1 MPTQEQIIAANL
13 RREKNEWSLDNPQI
27 SEEGL
32 KANALFRYLVE
43 EGDIVPLTDDD
54 KKEKQELLKRL
65 ESLESQLEEDNAN
78 ETLIRQQIE
87 QVEDELK
94 LYDSY
99 RDVYD
104 LIPETYSH
112 YSMDNFSVNGES
124 TEYAVGDEREVQLS
138 AEEHVENMLD
148 DIGYEGFSESFV
160 EGFID
165 EDDVVD
171 YFKDMYT
178 DMVYDDPESWL
189 PEEKKQLSREQEGV
203 ISFKETKI
211 SDLGKEIETLS
222 KFLEGAK
229 NKKQKTQLT
238 EKLTELEGFIS
249 ELMVDIQG
257 EKLNP
262 NGDFLNEDIDE
273 YIEFL
278 VQDVRNDPI
287 GTLKD
292 NDMEVDRF
300 IEIDRFIQGVIESDG
315 YEMLSPYDGVV
326 GESSANGEWF
336 YIVRV
341 D

>member
-32 KANALFRYLVE
+32 KANALFKYLVE

-54 KKEKQELLKRL
+54 KKEKQELLNRL
-65 ESLESQLEEDNAN
+65 ESLESQLDQDNAN
-78 ETLIRQQIE
+78 ETLIRQQIG

-104 LIPETYSH
+104 LIPENYSH

-124 TEYAVGDEREVQLS
+124 TEYAVGNEREMQYS
-138 AEEHVENMLD
+138 AEEHVENTLD
-148 DIGYEGFSESFV
+148 HSGYKGFNESFV

-165 EDDVVD
+165 EDEVVD
-171 YFKDMYT
+171 YFRDIYN
-178 DMVYDDPESWL
+178 DMVYDDPEEWL
-189 PEEKKQLSREQEGV
+189 PEEKKQLSREQEGL
-203 ISFKETKI
+203 ITFKGDKI
-211 SDLGKEIETLS
+211 SELENEVKTLS
-222 KFLEGAK
+222 GFLDSAK
-229 NKKQKTQLT
+229 NEKQKTQLT
-238 EKLTELEGFIS
+238 EKLKELEELIS
-249 ELMVDIQG
+249 ELRDEIQEIQENPDG
-257 EKLNP
+257 E
-262 NGDFLNEDIDE
+262 FLDEDIDE
-273 YIEFL
+273 YISYMVEE
-278 VQDVRNDPI
+278 VRNDPL

-292 NDMEVDRF
+292 HEYDLDRF
-300 IEIDRFIQGVIESDG
+300 IDRDRFIQGVIEYDG

-326 GESSANGEWF
+326 GESSANGVWF